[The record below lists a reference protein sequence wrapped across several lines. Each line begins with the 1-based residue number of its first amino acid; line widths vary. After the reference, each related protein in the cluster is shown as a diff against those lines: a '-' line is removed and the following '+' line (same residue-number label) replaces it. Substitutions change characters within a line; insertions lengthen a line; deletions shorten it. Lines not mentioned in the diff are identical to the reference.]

1 MKQSINES
9 ILSTYKMLIALRK
22 SDKTLVYGDF
32 EVLDDSKD
40 KFVYSRTL
48 NGTTYVIDC
57 NLGKNTKKAYKLSE
71 EYKPVYLTKNH
82 TSDKMAPYEAR
93 IWKK

>member
-1 MKQSINES
+1 MRQSIRES
-9 ILSTYKMLIALRK
+9 ILSTYKQLILLRK

-32 EVLDDSKD
+32 KVLDDSKD

-48 NGTTYVIDC
+48 DGTTYVVDC
-57 NLGKNTKKAYKLSE
+57 NLGKNPKNAYKLSAD
-71 EYKPVYLTKNH
+71 YKPVYLTK
-82 TSDKMAPYEAR
+82 SSIASKMAPYEAR